1 MDNTKTNLL
10 SSPNS
15 SQTLSSTSDEQN
27 ETEFGIKEHG
37 KDLSDYT
44 EMNNISMETF
54 PDPLLAFSVPK
65 LRKQNVEEVGT
76 MEHGTHRSN
85 STLSSESKFVSS
97 PSLTG
102 INHQNQGQI
111 GAQEPGADVY
121 DDTEDKINQN
131 PSESSLLSSQSA
143 LVASGLSTAKNE
155 QNPDEFEA
163 RETGTDIPNTTEDDD
178 ISISPTLPSSDQEP
192 KEVVAQ
198 EHGID
203 YNDEI
208 SKTPLLTSQISLSS
222 SLTESKKPGE
232 NNNVSNVTN
241 EQGGNGFEDIS
252 QSGAQSAKLFMA
264 VPPKSSSESV
274 AINVSSEGKALD
286 ISNETI
292 ERKSLQNGK
301 IFNKLTVNVK
311 PPSEAEEEI
320 EESKTDVEEND
331 ASNSSLLS
339 SPISIKRYNLTE
351 NGEAEKVADSSVL
364 SSDGV
369 KCNIY
374 SY

>member
-15 SQTLSSTSDEQN
+15 SPTLSSTSDEQN
-27 ETEFGIKEHG
+27 QTEFGIKEHG

-54 PDPLLAFSVPK
+54 PDPLLSFSVPK

-178 ISISPTLPSSDQEP
+178 TSIFPTLPSSDQEP

-241 EQGGNGFEDIS
+241 ELGGKGVEDI
-252 QSGAQSAKLFMA
+252 SGAQSF
-264 VPPKSSSESV
+264 SESA

-351 NGEAEKVADSSVL
+351 NREAEKVADSSVL